1 MTRYTMKELPV
12 FERPYEKLEL
22 YGEKALSNAELL
34 AIIIKSG
41 TRDETS
47 VQVAQ
52 RILNEFCAEGNS
64 LSLRN
69 VSLNKLT
76 SIKGIGRVKAILLK
90 AVFELANRIDVAV
103 TEKPML
109 AHSSTAGEYFL
120 NSLSNEKQERL
131 KVIGLD
137 VKGRLER
144 DETVFI
150 GELNSIHISA
160 RDVFR
165 MPIESGCANIII
177 AHNHP
182 SGDPTPSSEDILMTE
197 KIKELGRLL
206 EIELLDH
213 IVVGKGAYISIRQQ
227 KLLKW

>member
-41 TRDETS
+41 TKEETS
-47 VQVAQ
+47 VQLAQ
-52 RILNEFCAEGNS
+52 RILNEFCAGNNS

-90 AVFELANRIDVAV
+90 AVFELANRIDLAV
-103 TEKPML
+103 IEKPVL
-109 AHSSTAGEYFL
+109 AHSRVAGEYLL
-120 NSLSNEKQERL
+120 NALSNEKQEKL

-144 DETVFI
+144 DETVLI
-150 GELNSIHISA
+150 GGLNSIEISP

-165 MPIESGCANIII
+165 MPIECGCANIII

-182 SGDPTPSSEDILMTE
+182 SGDPTPSSEDIAMTE
-197 KIKELGRLL
+197 KIKELGRVL

-213 IVVGKGAYISIRQQ
+213 IVVGNGTYISIRQQ

>member
-41 TRDETS
+41 TKEETS
-47 VQVAQ
+47 VQLAQ
-52 RILNEFCAEGNS
+52 RILNEFCAGNNS

-90 AVFELANRIDVAV
+90 AVFELANRIDLAV
-103 TEKPML
+103 IEKPVL
-109 AHSSTAGEYFL
+109 AHSRVAGEYLL
-120 NSLSNEKQERL
+120 NALSNEKQEKL
-131 KVIGLD
+131 KVIGLE

-144 DETVFI
+144 DETVLI
-150 GELNSIHISA
+150 GGLNSIEISP

-165 MPIESGCANIII
+165 MPIECGCANIII

-182 SGDPTPSSEDILMTE
+182 SGDPTPSSEDIAMTE
-197 KIKELGRLL
+197 KIKELGRVL

-213 IVVGKGAYISIRQQ
+213 IVVGNGTYISIRQQ